1 MTIRSSSFFKGE
13 NKKGLIKKM
22 NNDKLSYVLFP
33 FLFFYASVHLKMIS
47 FMLKRKENQKI
58 YLLKFGY
65 NILKLG

>member
-1 MTIRSSSFFKGE
+1 
-13 NKKGLIKKM
+13 M

-65 NILKLG
+65 NIPKFG